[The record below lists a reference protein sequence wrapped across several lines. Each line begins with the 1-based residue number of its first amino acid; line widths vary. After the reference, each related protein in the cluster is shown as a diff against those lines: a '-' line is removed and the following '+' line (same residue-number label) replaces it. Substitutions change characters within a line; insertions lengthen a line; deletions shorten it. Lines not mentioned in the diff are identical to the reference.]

1 VENALHQN
9 KLIIGLLIIS
19 HGCEL
24 IQLLKMPMM
33 EIDFVSEK
41 YMGDEA
47 GDGLS

>member
-1 VENALHQN
+1 M
-9 KLIIGLLIIS
+9 GLLIKS
-19 HGCEL
+19 HRCEL

-33 EIDFVSEK
+33 EKDFVSET